1 MRTPGTLVT
10 GRPSAHETLIDGADY
25 AVVLTTRDADIDTVQ
40 RLRFEVFGSEPG
52 FEASMA
58 HVTDGR
64 DADRFDEHCD
74 HLVIVHKAS
83 GQIVGCYR
91 ILPPPGAIAA
101 GGLYLATEFEL
112 GALDHLRPETL
123 EMGRACVRA
132 DHRTGGVLCL
142 MWAGLLA
149 YSDLRGIRY
158 AIGAVSVPMQ
168 YEGYARGATVRAV
181 RDLVDAQHRAAWE
194 VHPRTEVEEIT
205 AAPASRRTFPPLVT
219 GYLRMNAEI
228 LGAPSFDPVF
238 DVADFPMIIDRRRF
252 NERYLERLQRAAGS
266 LER

>member
-1 MRTPGTLVT
+1 MSTPGTLLT
-10 GRPSAHETLIDGADY
+10 GRTPVRETLIDGADY
-25 AVVLTTRDADIDTVQ
+25 EVVLTTRADDVDTVQ
-40 RLRFEVFGSEPG
+40 RLRYEVFGSEPG

-58 HVTDGR
+58 SVRDGR
-64 DADRFDEHCD
+64 DADEFDEYCD
-74 HLVIVHKAS
+74 HLMIRHKPS
-83 GQIVGCYR
+83 GTVVGCYR

-112 GALDHLRPETL
+112 GELDHLRPGMM

-149 YSDLRGIRY
+149 YGDLRDIRY
-158 AIGAVSVPMQ
+158 AVGAVSVPMQ
-168 YEGYARGATVRAV
+168 YEGYDRGATVRAV
-181 RDLVDAQHRAAWE
+181 RELVDAKHRAEWT
-194 VHPRTEVEEIT
+194 VTPRNPVEEIT

-238 DVADFPMIIDRRRF
+238 DVADFPMIIDRTRF
-252 NERYLERLQRAAGS
+252 NVRYLERLQQAAGS
-266 LER
+266 L

>member
-1 MRTPGTLVT
+1 MSTPGTLVT
-10 GRPSAHETLIDGADY
+10 GRTPASETLIDGADY
-25 AVVLTTRDADIDTVQ
+25 AVVLTTRAEDVDTVQ
-40 RLRFEVFGSEPG
+40 RLRYEVFGSEPG

-58 HVTDGR
+58 QVTDGR
-64 DADRFDEHCD
+64 DADHFDEFCD
-74 HLVIVHKAS
+74 HLVIRHKPT
-83 GQIVGCYR
+83 GEIVGCYR

-112 GALDHLRPETL
+112 GALDGIRPETL

-158 AIGAVSVPMQ
+158 AMGAVSVPLQ
-168 YEGYARGATVRAV
+168 YDGYGRGATVRAV
-181 RDLVDAQHRAAWE
+181 RELVDAKHRAQWT
-194 VHPRTEVEEIT
+194 VTPYRDVEPIT
-205 AAPASRRTFPPLVT
+205 APAAPRRTFPPLVT

-228 LGAPSFDPVF
+228 MGAPSYDPVF
-238 DVADFPMIIDRRRF
+238 DVADFPMIIDRTRF
-252 NERYLERLQRAAGS
+252 NVRYLERLQQAAGS
-266 LER
+266 L

>member
-1 MRTPGTLVT
+1 MSTPGTLLT
-10 GRPSAHETLIDGADY
+10 GRTPARETLIHGAEY
-25 AVVLTTRDADIDTVQ
+25 EVVLTTRADDVDTVQ
-40 RLRFEVFGSEPG
+40 RLRYEVFGSEPG

-58 HVTDGR
+58 GVVDGR
-64 DADRFDEHCD
+64 DADRFDEFCD
-74 HLVIVHKAS
+74 HLVIRHKPSDA
-83 GQIVGCYR
+83 IVGCYR

-112 GALDHLRPETL
+112 GALDHIRPETL

-158 AIGAVSVPMQ
+158 AMGAVSVPMQ
-168 YEGYARGATVRAV
+168 YAGYGRGATVRAV
-181 RDLVDAQHRAAWE
+181 RELVDAKHRAQW
-194 VHPRTEVEEIT
+194 VVTPRTAVEEIT
-205 AAPASRRTFPPLVT
+205 AEPASRRTFPPLVT

-228 LGAPSFDPVF
+228 LGAPSYDPVF
-238 DVADFPMIIDRRRF
+238 DVADFPMIIDRTRF
-252 NERYLERLQRAAGS
+252 NVRYLERLQQAAGS
-266 LER
+266 L